1 MADVNTNNNDQNN
14 QQNGDDQ
21 QNQQPKTP
29 TIEELMVELA
39 QERAEKERFKAS
51 IDKLTASNGDL
62 TKKLRAKQTAEEQ
75 AEDAKRE
82 QEAQRAAYVKEL
94 EDKLNMI
101 ETTQRYQTMGMDAN
115 LAEATAKAELAG
127 DKDLVAKNIAA
138 MTDAKIKAAEAEWL
152 KSRPDPQGGTE
163 GKDKDDEK
171 SAFWAA
177 FNS

>member
-21 QNQQPKTP
+21 QNQQPKAP
-29 TIEELMVELA
+29 TIEELMVQLA

-82 QEAQRAAYVKEL
+82 QEAQRAAHVKEL
-94 EDKLNMI
+94 EDKLNLI

-152 KSRPDPQGGTE
+152 KSRPDPQGCTGE
-163 GKDKDDEK
+163 KDKDDEE